1 MYKLP
6 PLSSLRAF
14 EAIARLGSVRQA
26 ADELFVTPPA
36 VSHQLA
42 KLEEYL
48 GSPLFIRKG
57 RSLLL
62 TEVARDYLT
71 EIRPSLEAISRATT
85 TASHKKNR
93 ETLTI
98 AAPPTLTAKWL
109 MPRFS
114 SFFQA
119 YPQYDVRLLDRMTL
133 DPKERGIDIAIEYR
147 FDADSGFISR
157 QVRND
162 DIVALANPIYASRH
176 ALTSLEALR
185 GLTLIE
191 TERRLSSWK
200 SILSDFEWL
209 RDQHFLSVGYS
220 LHAFEAA
227 AQGLGVALG
236 NRINAVGMLGSG
248 QLCIPFAIDER
259 HLPPLPKYFLSIP
272 PQKERWARVA
282 AFVEWFD
289 KENID
294 IEP

>member
-6 PLSSLRAF
+6 PLSSIRAF
-14 EAIARLGSVRQA
+14 EAVARLGSVRQA

-36 VSHQLA
+36 VSHQVA

-71 EIRPSLEAISRATT
+71 EIRPSLQAISRATA
-85 TASHKKNR
+85 TASHKKSR

-98 AAPPTLTAKWL
+98 SAPPTLTAKWL
-109 MPRFS
+109 MPRLS
-114 SFFQA
+114 DFFQS
-119 YPQYDVRLLDRMTL
+119 YPQYDVRLIDRMTL
-133 DPKERGIDIAIEYR
+133 DAKEREIDVAIEYR
-147 FDADSGFISR
+147 FDADSAFISR
-157 QVRND
+157 QVLDD
-162 DIVALANPIYASRH
+162 DIVALANPDYARRYD
-176 ALTSLEALR
+176 LTSLDALR

-191 TERRLSSWK
+191 TERRLNSWR
-200 SILSDFEWL
+200 SILSDFSWL
-209 RDQHFLSVGYS
+209 PDQRFLAVGYS

-227 AQGLGVALG
+227 AYGLGVALG
-236 NRINAVGMLGSG
+236 NRINAEGMLASG
-248 QLCIPFAIDER
+248 QLCVPFAIDER
-259 HLPPLPKYFLSIP
+259 YLPPLPKYFLSIP

-289 KENID
+289 RDPVND
-294 IEP
+294 LF